1 MASVRRSFLFN
12 IEWVEVLDGYPKE
25 VRHEVLDGVLEY
37 MRSGKIIEMKP
48 LAKMAFSFIKR
59 ELDYNNERYENMVSK
74 RSEAGRKGGMSKG
87 KTAVATDEGSV
98 SEGMLDEDSA
108 EANAFFA
115 KQTKQ
120 SQANEA
126 SAFFAKQTEANEAN
140 AFFAKHNDNDNE
152 YENKYE
158 NDIREGIEAKKT
170 DAGASSPP
178 TADTEEDVRKER
190 VPYDRIRD
198 LWNET
203 CKGFNNVHT
212 LSKSR
217 KAKISVRVTE
227 MGGVEKAMETIE
239 KLFRKVSES
248 NFLNGDN
255 DRSWKASFDWL
266 FENDKNWV
274 KVMEGNYDNR
284 EPNGGHMERMN
295 TNMTNFNNEET
306 RYERF

>member
-1 MASVRRSFLFN
+1 MTAIMGKESFIIYKSYYKPIQKLSDKQLGRLFRA
-12 IEWVEVLDGYPKE
+12 IFKFQLGEEVTVEED
-25 VRHEVLDGVLEY
+25 
-37 MRSGKIIEMKP
+37 IEM
-48 LAKMAFSFIKR
+48 AFEFFKAR
-59 ELDYNNERYENMVSK
+59 FDLDESKYQGIVERNRNN
-74 RSEAGRKGGMSKG
+74 GRKAVTKKRTENNDANPVAPSGGEN
-87 KTAVATDEGSV
+87 TQWHPVAPSGV
-98 SEGMLDEDSA
+98 Y
-108 EANAFFA
+108 
-115 KQTKQ
+115 
-120 SQANEA
+120 
-126 SAFFAKQTEANEAN
+126 
-140 AFFAKHNDNDNE
+140 NDNDSDNE
-152 YENKYE
+152 NENE
-158 NDIREGIEAKKT
+158 IREGIEAEKT

-217 KAKISVRVTE
+217 KAKIGVRVTE
-227 MGGVEKAMETIE
+227 MGGVEKAMQTIE

-248 NFLNGDN
+248 KFLNGDN
-255 DRSWKASFDWL
+255 DRSWKASFDWM

-274 KVMEGNYDNR
+274 KVIEGNYDNR

>member
-59 ELDYNNERYENMVSK
+59 ELDYNNERYESMVSK
-74 RSEAGRKGGMSKG
+74 RSEAGRKGGLSKG

-98 SEGMLDEDSA
+98 SEDMPDEDSA
-108 EANAFFA
+108 EANAYFA

-126 SAFFAKQTEANEAN
+126 SASFAKQTEANEAN

-178 TADTEEDVRKER
+178 TAGTEEDVRKER

-239 KLFRKVSES
+239 KLFREVSES
-248 NFLNGDN
+248 NFHNGDN

-284 EPNGGHMERMN
+284 EQNGVHMERMN

>member
-1 MASVRRSFLFN
+1 MTAIMGKESFIIYKSYYKPIQKLSDKQLGRLFRA
-12 IEWVEVLDGYPKE
+12 IFKFQLGEEVTVEED
-25 VRHEVLDGVLEY
+25 
-37 MRSGKIIEMKP
+37 IEM
-48 LAKMAFSFIKR
+48 AFEFFKAR
-59 ELDYNNERYENMVSK
+59 FDLDESKYQGIVERNRNN
-74 RSEAGRKGGMSKG
+74 GRKAATKKEAEKYMANPVAPSGGEN
-87 KTAVATDEGSV
+87 TQWHPVAPSGV
-98 SEGMLDEDSA
+98 Y
-108 EANAFFA
+108 
-115 KQTKQ
+115 
-120 SQANEA
+120 
-126 SAFFAKQTEANEAN
+126 
-140 AFFAKHNDNDNE
+140 NDNDSDNE
-152 YENKYE
+152 NV
-158 NDIREGIEAKKT
+158 NDIREGIEAEKT

-178 TADTEEDVRKER
+178 TADTEEGVRKER

-203 CKGFNNVHT
+203 CRGFNNVHT

-217 KAKISVRVTE
+217 KAKIGVRVTE

-248 NFLNGDN
+248 KFLNGDN

>member
-1 MASVRRSFLFN
+1 MTAIMGKESFIIYKSYYKPIQKLSDKQLGRLFRA
-12 IEWVEVLDGYPKE
+12 IFKFQLGEEVTVEED
-25 VRHEVLDGVLEY
+25 
-37 MRSGKIIEMKP
+37 IEM
-48 LAKMAFSFIKR
+48 AFEFFKAR
-59 ELDYNNERYENMVSK
+59 FDLDESKYQGIVERNRNN
-74 RSEAGRKGGMSKG
+74 GRKAVTKKRTENNDANPVAPSGGEN
-87 KTAVATDEGSV
+87 TQWHPVAPSGV
-98 SEGMLDEDSA
+98 Y
-108 EANAFFA
+108 
-115 KQTKQ
+115 
-120 SQANEA
+120 
-126 SAFFAKQTEANEAN
+126 
-140 AFFAKHNDNDNE
+140 NDNDSDNE
-152 YENKYE
+152 NE
-158 NDIREGIEAKKT
+158 NDTREGIEAEKT

-178 TADTEEDVRKER
+178 TADTEEGVRKER

-217 KAKISVRVTE
+217 KAKIGVRVTE

-248 NFLNGDN
+248 KFLNGDN

>member
-1 MASVRRSFLFN
+1 MTAIMGKESFIIYKSYYKPIQKLSDKQLGRLFRA
-12 IEWVEVLDGYPKE
+12 IFKYQLGEEVTVEED
-25 VRHEVLDGVLEY
+25 
-37 MRSGKIIEMKP
+37 IEM
-48 LAKMAFSFIKR
+48 AFEFFKAR
-59 ELDYNNERYENMVSK
+59 FDLDESKYQGIVERNRNN
-74 RSEAGRKGGMSKG
+74 GRKAATKKEAEKYMANPVAPSGGEN
-87 KTAVATDEGSV
+87 TQWHPVAPSGV
-98 SEGMLDEDSA
+98 Y
-108 EANAFFA
+108 
-115 KQTKQ
+115 
-120 SQANEA
+120 
-126 SAFFAKQTEANEAN
+126 
-140 AFFAKHNDNDNE
+140 NDNDSDNE
-152 YENKYE
+152 NE
-158 NDIREGIEAKKT
+158 NDTRDGIEAEKT

-217 KAKISVRVTE
+217 KAKIGVRVTE
-227 MGGVEKAMETIE
+227 MGGVEKAMQTIE

-248 NFLNGDN
+248 KFLNGDN

>member
-1 MASVRRSFLFN
+1 MTAIMGKESFIIYKSYYKPIQKLSDKQLGRLFRA
-12 IEWVEVLDGYPKE
+12 IFKFQLGEEVTVEED
-25 VRHEVLDGVLEY
+25 
-37 MRSGKIIEMKP
+37 IEM
-48 LAKMAFSFIKR
+48 AFEFFKAR
-59 ELDYNNERYENMVSK
+59 FDLDESKYQGIVERNRNN
-74 RSEAGRKGGMSKG
+74 GRKAVTKKRTENNDANPVAPSGGEN
-87 KTAVATDEGSV
+87 TQWHPVAPSGV
-98 SEGMLDEDSA
+98 Y
-108 EANAFFA
+108 
-115 KQTKQ
+115 
-120 SQANEA
+120 
-126 SAFFAKQTEANEAN
+126 
-140 AFFAKHNDNDNE
+140 NDNDSDNE
-152 YENKYE
+152 NENE
-158 NDIREGIEAKKT
+158 IRESIEAKKT
-170 DAGASSPP
+170 DAGASSPL
-178 TADTEEDVRKER
+178 TAHTEEDVRKER

-203 CKGFNNVHT
+203 CKSFNNVHT

-217 KAKISVRVTE
+217 KAKIGVRVTE
-227 MGGVEKAMETIE
+227 MGGVEKAMQTIE

-248 NFLNGDN
+248 KFLNGDN

>member
-1 MASVRRSFLFN
+1 M
-12 IEWVEVLDGYPKE
+12 
-25 VRHEVLDGVLEY
+25 
-37 MRSGKIIEMKP
+37 
-48 LAKMAFSFIKR
+48 AKMAFSFIKR
-59 ELDYNNERYENMVSK
+59 ELEYNNERYESMVSK
-74 RSEAGRKGGMSKG
+74 RSEAGRKGGLSKG

-98 SEGMLDEDSA
+98 SEDMPDEDSA
-108 EANAFFA
+108 EANAYFA

-158 NDIREGIEAKKT
+158 NDIREGIEAEKT

-217 KAKISVRVTE
+217 KAKIGVRVTE

-248 NFLNGDN
+248 KFLNGDN

>member
-1 MASVRRSFLFN
+1 M
-12 IEWVEVLDGYPKE
+12 LDGYQKE

-59 ELDYNNERYENMVSK
+59 ELDYNNERYESMVSK
-74 RSEAGRKGGMSKG
+74 RSEAGRKGGLSKG
-87 KTAVATDEGSV
+87 KTVAATDEGSE
-98 SEGMLDEDSA
+98 SDDLSDDNA
-108 EANAFFA
+108 EANASFA
-115 KQTKQ
+115 KQMKQ

-158 NDIREGIEAKKT
+158 NDIREGIEAEKT

-248 NFLNGDN
+248 KFLNGDN

>member
-12 IEWVEVLDGYPKE
+12 IEWVEVLDGYQKE

-59 ELDYNNERYENMVSK
+59 ELDYNNERYESMVSK
-74 RSEAGRKGGMSKG
+74 RSEAGRKGGLSKG

-98 SEGMLDEDSA
+98 SEDMPDEDSA
-108 EANAFFA
+108 EANASFA

-126 SAFFAKQTEANEAN
+126 RAFFAKQTEANEAN

-158 NDIREGIEAKKT
+158 NDIREGIEAEKT

-248 NFLNGDN
+248 KFLNGDN

-284 EPNGGHMERMN
+284 EQNGGHMERMN

>member
-1 MASVRRSFLFN
+1 MTAIMGKESFIIYKSYYKPIQKLSDKQLGRLFRA
-12 IEWVEVLDGYPKE
+12 IFKFQLGEEVTVEED
-25 VRHEVLDGVLEY
+25 
-37 MRSGKIIEMKP
+37 IEM
-48 LAKMAFSFIKR
+48 AFEFFKAR
-59 ELDYNNERYENMVSK
+59 FDLDESKYQGIVERNRNN
-74 RSEAGRKGGMSKG
+74 GRKAATKKEAEKYMANPVAPSGGEN
-87 KTAVATDEGSV
+87 TQWHPVAPSGV
-98 SEGMLDEDSA
+98 Y
-108 EANAFFA
+108 
-115 KQTKQ
+115 
-120 SQANEA
+120 
-126 SAFFAKQTEANEAN
+126 
-140 AFFAKHNDNDNE
+140 NDNDSDNE
-152 YENKYE
+152 NV
-158 NDIREGIEAKKT
+158 NDIREGIEAEKT

-248 NFLNGDN
+248 KFLNGDN